1 MTGSLQ
7 VKNGKFYMVLN
18 CKDHGK
24 RKQKWLPTGL
34 PERGNKRRAEQLLR
48 ETLLR
53 YEQQSGLIPSDVAFA
68 AYIRHWLD
76 QVKRRVDPVTY
87 QGYETLAQRHI
98 IPYFEESGV
107 KLTALTRQ
115 QLQVY
120 LDEKGDHGRLDGKG
134 GLSPRSLKLHKN
146 ILHQTLTEAV
156 KEGLLSAN
164 PCDYIDLPSIPRY
177 EATVYSAQQMQ
188 ALFAASQGDPL
199 EALIRVTAFYGL
211 RRSEVLG
218 LKWDSVDFDRGTLTI
233 RHTVSKVTAVVE
245 KDKTK
250 NASSHRTFPL
260 LPDLREVLLRV
271 RAEEQEDRRLMGK
284 GYRENGYLFKWPDGR
299 PFSPDYVSQHFAALL
314 AKHGLPPMRFH
325 DLRHTC
331 ASLLLSRGMGLKDVQ
346 EWMGHADIK
355 MTADIYGHLDIAR
368 KQTIA
373 DQMAAI
379 L

>member
-7 VKNGKFYMVLN
+7 VKNGKIYMVLN
-18 CKDHGK
+18 CKEHGK

-48 ETLLR
+48 ETLR
-53 YEQQSGLIPSDVAFA
+53 QYEQQSGLIPSDVTFA

-87 QGYETLAQRHI
+87 QGYETLAQRHV

-156 KEGLLSAN
+156 KEGLLPAN

-188 ALFAASQGDPL
+188 ALFVASQGDPL

-284 GYRENGYLFKWPDGR
+284 GYQENGYIFKWPDGR
-299 PFSPDYVSQHFAALL
+299 PFSPDYVSQHFAVLL